1 MTTLTEFL
9 ATADTDNAVALNQ
22 AHTFSEQVL
31 KPLEG
36 RMMNER
42 TVLGLIGMQSGE
54 TFMQSL
60 EAAPDSLLPSRVKA
74 WFKPS
79 EAGIDVATPS
89 AVGLIDTMAGAGAI
103 TVDEAGLLK
112 GYAYNTVTPFER
124 IELPDVLKARGVYA
138 EEIALPDNKTRHILT
153 LSISNTLSSIT
164 RVQVMQRFGSDMDS
178 LTEWHECASFVGVKY
193 SQSVYRCSVPESQ
206 GVVRQLK
213 VVTYENLGMSVA

>member
-9 ATADTDNAVALNQ
+9 STADTDDAVALNQ
-22 AHTFSEQVL
+22 ARAFSEQVL

-36 RMMNER
+36 RMLNER

-60 EAAPDSLLPSRVKA
+60 EAAPDSLLPVRVKA

-103 TVDEAGLLK
+103 TEAEAGVLK

-124 IELPDVLKARGVYA
+124 ITLHDVLLTRGTCPTVAVTQSGGYVVITTTAETETHSPRLLALNPRTNGIVQIDNFRGV
-138 EEIALPDNKTRHILT
+138 
-153 LSISNTLSSIT
+153 SSAGAYDA
-164 RVQVMQRFGSDMDS
+164 RVPS
-178 LTEWHECASFVGVKY
+178 EWRTADLFVDDAY
-193 SQSVYRCSVPESQ
+193 
-206 GVVRQLK
+206 GVV
-213 VVTYENLGMSVA
+213 GAG

>member
-9 ATADTDNAVALNQ
+9 STADADNTVALGQ
-22 AHTFSEQVL
+22 ARAFSEQVL
-31 KPLEG
+31 KPLDD

-60 EAAPDSLLPSRVKA
+60 EAAPDSLLPTRVKA

-103 TVDEAGLLK
+103 TEAEAGLLK
-112 GYAYNTVTPFER
+112 GYAYDTVTPFER
-124 IELPDVLKARGVYA
+124 ATLHDVLLTRGTCPTVAVTQSGGYVVITTTAETETHSPRLLALNPRTNGIVQIDNFRGV
-138 EEIALPDNKTRHILT
+138 
-153 LSISNTLSSIT
+153 SSAGAYDA
-164 RVQVMQRFGSDMDS
+164 RVPS
-178 LTEWHECASFVGVKY
+178 EWRTADLFVDDAY
-193 SQSVYRCSVPESQ
+193 
-206 GVVRQLK
+206 GVV
-213 VVTYENLGMSVA
+213 GAG

>member
-9 ATADTDNAVALNQ
+9 ATADTDSSVALTQ
-22 AHTFSEQVL
+22 ARAFSEQVL
-31 KPLEG
+31 KPLDE

-42 TVLGLIGMQSGE
+42 TVMGLIGMQSGE

-60 EAAPDSLLPSRVKA
+60 EAAPDSLLPARVKA

-103 TVDEAGLLK
+103 TVAEAGLLK

-124 IELPDVLKARGVYA
+124 ITLHDVLITRGTCPTIAVTQSGGYVVITTTAETETHNPRLLTLNPRTGALVRVESFRGVASAGTYDA
-138 EEIALPDNKTRHILT
+138 KVPSEWRTADLFADN
-153 LSISNTLSSIT
+153 
-164 RVQVMQRFGSDMDS
+164 
-178 LTEWHECASFVGVKY
+178 AY
-193 SQSVYRCSVPESQ
+193 
-206 GVVRQLK
+206 GVV
-213 VVTYENLGMSVA
+213 GAG